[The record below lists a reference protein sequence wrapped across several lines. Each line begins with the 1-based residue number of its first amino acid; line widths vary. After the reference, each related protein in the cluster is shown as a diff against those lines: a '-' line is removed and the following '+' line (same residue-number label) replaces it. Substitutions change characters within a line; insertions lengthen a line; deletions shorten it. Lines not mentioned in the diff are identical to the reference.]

1 MISLFEL
8 RIPLYRIVVFAA
20 IILLASCQKELSFET
35 PADPGDIIPP
45 DSLATFS
52 FVPSGNNCSD
62 ATTQGILQKDVPL
75 SAAKITVSVNVTKK
89 GKWIMSTTATNGISF
104 AGAGAF
110 STTGIQVI
118 TLTGSGTPT
127 TVGVSQIPL
136 KAGSATCSVSVTVT
150 DGSSTTTGDYYY
162 KAVIGGVS
170 YAQYATYD
178 NGFIPGSGLGGTDE
192 VNFSASIDYDGDQA
206 PAGTTGF
213 YIEKGIMS
221 NYLSASDAQFKAFFP
236 IGDLTYAPKGS
247 GPQNGIVIGW
257 TDPDGQFWTTNSGTG
272 DQTGSTFK
280 IISVT
285 DSYDVLGTY
294 YIEVK
299 MQFECTLYNSQ
310 TGDEKK
316 LTNGEMVGLF
326 GKI

>member
-1 MISLFEL
+1 MISLFKL
-8 RIPLYRIVVFAA
+8 RFPSYSIVVFVS
-20 IILLASCQKELSFET
+20 IVLATSCQKELSFET
-35 PADPGDIIPP
+35 PADPGDIIPSG
-45 DSLATFS
+45 SLAEFS

-62 ATTQGILQKDVPL
+62 ATTQGTLQKDVPL
-75 SAAKITVSVNVTKK
+75 NAKITVSVDVTKK
-89 GKWIMSTTATNGISF
+89 GKWIMNTTATNGISF
-104 AGAGAF
+104 AGAGEF
-110 STTGIQVI
+110 STTGIQMI
-118 TLTGSGTPT
+118 TLTGSGTPAIA
-127 TVGVSQIPL
+127 GVSQIPL
-136 KAGSATCSVSVTVT
+136 KAGSTTCSVSVAVT
-150 DGSSTTTGDYYY
+150 DGNSTTTGDYYY

-170 YAQYATYD
+170 YTQYATYD
-178 NGFIPGSGLGGTDE
+178 NGFIPGSGMGGTDD
-192 VNFSASIDYDGDQA
+192 VNFSASIDYDGDPA

-221 NYLSASDAQFKAFFP
+221 HYLSASDADFKAFFP
-236 IGDLTYAPKGS
+236 IGDQPYAPKGP

-257 TDPDGQFWTTNSGTG
+257 TAPDGQSWTTNAGTG

-285 DSYDVLGTY
+285 DSYDALGRY

-299 MQFECTLYNSQ
+299 MQFECKLYNYQ